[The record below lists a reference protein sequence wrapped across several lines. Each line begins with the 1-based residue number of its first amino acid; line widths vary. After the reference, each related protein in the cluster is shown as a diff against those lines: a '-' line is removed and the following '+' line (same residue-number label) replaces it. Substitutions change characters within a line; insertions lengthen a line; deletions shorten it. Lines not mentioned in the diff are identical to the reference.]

1 MTRCPPLCKR
11 NMKLKE
17 EKKAKRVKKVATIEE
32 KKIVRW
38 AVDNKKDWKR
48 EEEVKADYKK
58 IKKMVPQRF
67 LR

>member
-1 MTRCPPLCKR
+1 
-11 NMKLKE
+11 MKLKE